1 MKNFAMKLSGLNI
14 RRQLNSLA
22 PCFAVACLIFLAAC
36 DAADTLTDNV
46 TDAVDSASEQV
57 SAAVENVKTESEA
70 LVEKVGKGGTAFI
83 EEIKK

>member
-1 MKNFAMKLSGLNI
+1 MKNPTSIPFKYVKFSVWG
-14 RRQLNSLA
+14 
-22 PCFAVACLIFLAAC
+22 FVVACLIFLAAC

-57 SAAVENVKTESEA
+57 SAAVESVKTESEA